1 MTPFQHEGSWQPD
14 EPVTMTYGTFLAAI
28 KDATNAGIE
37 NERTSIAERV
47 NKLYE
52 SAVHIGANPL
62 VIDGLKQA
70 LTAIAAGGVQ
80 E

>member
-1 MTPFQHEGSWQPD
+1 MTHEGTWQPH
-14 EPVTMTYGTFLAAI
+14 EEITIKYGDFLRAV

-37 NERTSIAERV
+37 NEKTNIAERV

-52 SAVHIGANPL
+52 SAIEIGADPR